1 MRGNMHAFGR
11 SNDLEG
17 MAFWALLIVNG
28 SDYSAIFN
36 ILPQSDDVFIHSQLG
51 SEAIILR
58 IKGLRPKFALLPQ
71 FFSRSRCVSKWPNG
85 V

>member
-11 SNDLEG
+11 RNDLEE
-17 MAFWALLIVNG
+17 MVFWALLIVNG

-36 ILPQSDDVFIHSQLG
+36 ILPQSHDVFIHSQFG

-58 IKGLRPKFALLPQ
+58 IKCLRPEFALLPQ
-71 FFSRSRCVSKWPNG
+71 FFSRSRCASK
-85 V
+85 